1 MFENWKELSEKF
13 LRNEC
18 KERERR
24 LVMQALRD
32 RLIDDDFKAAIDS
45 VLQSVELRR
54 FTDTQGDVPEE
65 IEANLLEMIRNSS
78 ETFTAKKREAVSK
91 AAVKPLKEWL
101 KIAAAVVIAVSVTW
115 AVSRT
120 DTFTRPKEQ
129 RAMLQTIEVPAGQ
142 TVSVTLADGSK
153 IWLNSST
160 VMKYPGSFDG
170 DRREVWLNG
179 EAYIEV
185 AKNRD
190 KPFVVHAGKYDVTAL
205 GTTLNVEAYHTDS
218 AFTVSLF
225 DGIVDVSKTKT
236 SQKVRLQPNTK
247 INGALLQPEIIT
259 NTDHYRWR
267 EGLLCYR
274 DASFAEIMKS
284 FEDTYGIN
292 IVIENR
298 NALKYK
304 CSVKF
309 RRYEGVEYA
318 LRVLQRDVRFRYIRD
333 EDNKVIYIR

>member
-18 KERERR
+18 NERERR
-24 LVMQALRD
+24 LVMQLLRD

-45 VLQSVELRR
+45 VLQPVELQR

-65 IEANLLEMIRNSS
+65 IEANLLEMTRNSEIFS
-78 ETFTAKKREAVSK
+78 AKKREAISK
-91 AAVKPLKEWL
+91 ASVKSLIVWL
-101 KIAAAVVIAVSVTW
+101 KVAAAVVIAVSATW
-115 AVSRT
+115 TVLHT
-120 DTFTRPKEQ
+120 DTFIKSKEQ
-129 RAMLQTIEVPAGQ
+129 QAILQTIEVPAGQ

-160 VMKYPGSFDG
+160 IMKYPGSFDG
-170 DRREVWLNG
+170 DRREVWLKG

-185 AKNRD
+185 AKNKD
-190 KPFVVHAGKYDVTAL
+190 KPFVVHAGKYDVTAF

-225 DGIVDVSKTKT
+225 DGVVDVSKTKT
-236 SQKVRLQPNTK
+236 KQKVRLQPNTK
-247 INGALLQPEIIT
+247 INGALLQPEAIT

-284 FEDTYGIN
+284 FEDTYGIK
-292 IVIENR
+292 IVVDDR
-298 NALKYK
+298 NVLKYR

-318 LRVLQRDVRFRYIRD
+318 LKVLQRDVRFRYIRD
-333 EDNKVIYIR
+333 EDKKVIYIR